1 MITLYHGSP
10 YCVEHPLVNVGRTVL
25 DFGPG
30 FYLTRLRHQ
39 AVEWALRI
47 KSRKQPGVPPEAWLN
62 TYRFD
67 LDAALADGHRLLTFE
82 AYDLRWLHFIAASRR
97 DQSPW
102 APYDLIE
109 GGVANDRVIDAIEAY
124 IEGIIDADAALGRL
138 AYARPNHQ
146 LCLRSQSL
154 ADRYLHHVSS
164 QPITPELEAEAQAEA
179 AAQAEAEAQAA
190 AQAETEAQ
198 AQAPAKAEKGGAPC

>member
-62 TYRFD
+62 TYRF
-67 LDAALADGHRLLTFE
+67 
-82 AYDLRWLHFIAASRR
+82 DLRWLHFIAASRR

-179 AAQAEAEAQAA
+179 QAEAEVEAQAEAAAEAEAEAQAA

-198 AQAPAKAEKGGAPC
+198 APAEAEKGGAPC